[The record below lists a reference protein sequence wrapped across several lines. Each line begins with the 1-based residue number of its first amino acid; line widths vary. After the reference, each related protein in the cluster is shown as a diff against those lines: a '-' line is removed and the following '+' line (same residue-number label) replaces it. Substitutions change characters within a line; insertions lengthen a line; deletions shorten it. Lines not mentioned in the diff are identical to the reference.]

1 MDWLN
6 VLRCKAL
13 SGDSSP
19 YPEVATTYN
28 QHGFYLLFNIFFN
41 LKIYL
46 MKKFKLNGKN
56 LMMGLSFFVFMMLGS
71 FSANAQ
77 WVNSSEAKVL
87 IKGELATL
95 QNDFDQAPTDQARLD
110 IAFVMKYYYQVYHQ
124 IAEAGMEVSQAVD
137 SSKPSNK
144 AEKHSSGLIYFAAE
158 DANFKAEVLALVATA
173 TDLLS
178 N

>member
-1 MDWLN
+1 M
-6 VLRCKAL
+6 
-13 SGDSSP
+13 
-19 YPEVATTYN
+19 T
-28 QHGFYLLFNIFFN
+28 
-41 LKIYL
+41 
-46 MKKFKLNGKN
+46 KFKMNGKN
-56 LMMGLSFFVFMMLGS
+56 LMRGLSFFVFMMLGT

-95 QNDFDQAPTDQARLD
+95 QNDFDQASTDQARLD

-124 IAEAGMEVSQAVD
+124 IAEGGMEVSQSVN
-137 SSKPSNK
+137 SSKPTNK

-158 DANFKAEVLALVATA
+158 NANFKAQVLALVAAA